1 MLKPLFACAAIATL
15 PFSAQAST
23 DLARQWGLEASRLSA
38 QTTEMILTVDQGQSL
53 EISGT
58 YALDVYRFARTSV
71 ELARWV
77 DTAERS
83 RTMSCIFRGMAAE
96 SEDQL
101 MVLELPSGAKE
112 QRESLSRLAS
122 MFSDAERVAVA
133 AQRPVSSIR
142 VQTAKP
148 SSACTEQYGSQSAAL
163 N

>member
-1 MLKPLFACAAIATL
+1 MLKPLFVCAALATL

-23 DLARQWGLEASRLSA
+23 DLACQWGLEASRLSA

-77 DTAERS
+77 DTVERS
-83 RTMSCIFRGMAAE
+83 QTMSCIFRSMAAE

-101 MVLELPSGAKE
+101 VVLELPNGAEE

-122 MFSDAERVAVA
+122 MFSDAERVAIT
-133 AQRPVSSIR
+133 AQRPVSNIR
-142 VQTAKP
+142 VQTAK
-148 SSACTEQYGSQSAAL
+148 SSNACNEGYGSKSDAL

>member
-58 YALDVYRFARTSV
+58 YALDVYRFARTSA

-77 DTAERS
+77 DTADRPQ
-83 RTMSCIFRGMAAE
+83 TMSCIFQDMAAE

-101 MVLELPSGAKE
+101 MVLELPNGAE
-112 QRESLSRLAS
+112 AQRESLSRLAS
-122 MFSDAERVAVA
+122 MFSDAQRVAIA
-133 AQRPVSSIR
+133 AQRPVSNLR
-142 VQTAKP
+142 VQTAK
-148 SSACTEQYGSQSAAL
+148 SSGTCSSDHGSTSDAL